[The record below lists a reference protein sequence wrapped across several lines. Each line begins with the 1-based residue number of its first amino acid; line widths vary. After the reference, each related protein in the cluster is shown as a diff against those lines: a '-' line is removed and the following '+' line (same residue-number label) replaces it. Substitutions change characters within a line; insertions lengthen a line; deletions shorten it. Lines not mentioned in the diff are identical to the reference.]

1 MRISVFDRFDS
12 VYNDWEKL
20 IENSQSS
27 PFISAF
33 WQNLWWENFG
43 EGNLYITKIFD
54 DQEVIGIVPLYLNG
68 NIARF
73 IGGTDLFDYQDFI
86 FKKGFEEKEDVLPIN
101 NQVKSNKSEILV
113 LDQMIE

>member
-68 NIARF
+68 NIVF
-73 IGGTDLFDYQDFI
+73 FKECGTPIVFKPFRRCLFKF
-86 FKKGFEEKEDVLPIN
+86 FLF
-101 NQVKSNKSEILV
+101 
-113 LDQMIE
+113 